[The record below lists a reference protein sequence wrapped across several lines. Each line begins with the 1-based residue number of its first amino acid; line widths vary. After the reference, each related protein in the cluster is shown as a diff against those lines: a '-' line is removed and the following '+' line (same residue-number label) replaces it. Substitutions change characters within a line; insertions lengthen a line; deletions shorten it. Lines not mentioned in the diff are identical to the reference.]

1 MYLMNHWLFYDV
13 CHTTP
18 TIIYNQKNKWH
29 KTGMFFTSNEQSLTQ
44 STQGS
49 IGKLIL
55 KCPFGVF
62 KSPKKTTKFSQD
74 CQALASKKRSNQ
86 KNKGTLYC

>member
-1 MYLMNHWLFYDV
+1 MYLMIHWLFYDV

-29 KTGMFFTSNEQSLTQ
+29 KTGMFFTSNEQSLPQ
-44 STQGS
+44 STHGS
-49 IGKLIL
+49 ILNIL

-62 KSPKKTTKFSQD
+62 KSPKIHNEIFPRIS
-74 CQALASKKRSNQ
+74 ALAYKWGQIK
-86 KNKGTLYC
+86 KNKDTLFS